1 MRRSRFDRGRG
12 RAIIRSLEEI
22 DTVKVLVTG
31 GAGYIGSHVVQ
42 MLIERGYQVVVYDNL
57 IKGNRGAVHSDAA
70 LIVDDLHDRAALAA
84 AFEAHQ
90 FDGILHFASQILVGE
105 SMQQPF
111 MYLRDNLYT
120 VINVLEQ
127 ASLHSVKRFILSSTA
142 NLFDQPQRVP
152 IDEREALKPGSIYG
166 ETKYMA
172 ERLLAWMDRLYGIK
186 YCCLRYFNACGAH
199 PDGHIG
205 EAHEPESHL
214 IPLVLQVALGQREAI
229 AIYGTDYDTPDGTC
243 IRDYVHVLDLARAHI
258 LALEALADGE
268 SRVYNLG
275 SGSGFSVL
283 EVIESAREVT
293 GHSIPTVT
301 APRRAGDLPV
311 LVADSDKIGRE
322 LGWKTEYNSLRR
334 IIETAWNWHRWHPQG
349 YDS

>member
-1 MRRSRFDRGRG
+1 M
-12 RAIIRSLEEI
+12 
-22 DTVKVLVTG
+22 KVLVTG

-70 LIVDDLHDRAALAA
+70 LIIGDLHDRAALAA

-120 VINVLEQ
+120 IINLLEQ
-127 ASLHSVKRFILSSTA
+127 ASNHNVKRFILSSTA
-142 NLFDQPQRVP
+142 NLFDAPQRVP
-152 IDEREALKPGSIYG
+152 IDESEALNPGSIYG

-229 AIYGTDYDTPDGTC
+229 EIYGTDYDTPDGTC

-275 SGSGFSVL
+275 SGSGFSVH

-293 GHSIPTVT
+293 GHAIPTVEV
-301 APRRAGDLPV
+301 PRRDGDLPV
-311 LVADSDKIGRE
+311 LVADSGKIGRE
-322 LGWKTEYNSLRR
+322 LGWETEYNSLRR
-334 IIETAWNWHRWHPQG
+334 IIHTAWNWHRWHPHG
-349 YDS
+349 YNS

>member
-1 MRRSRFDRGRG
+1 M
-12 RAIIRSLEEI
+12 
-22 DTVKVLVTG
+22 KVLVTG

-42 MLIERGYQVVVYDNL
+42 MLVERGHQVVVYDNL
-57 IKGNRGAVHSDAA
+57 SKGHRGAVHADAA
-70 LIVDDLHDRAALAA
+70 LIVGDLRDREALAA
-84 AFEAHQ
+84 AFEAQ
-90 FDGILHFASQILVGE
+90 AFDGIMHFASQILVGE

-127 ASLHSVKRFILSSTA
+127 ASQHGVKRFILSSTA
-142 NLFDQPQRVP
+142 NLFDRPQRIP
-152 IDEREALKPGSIYG
+152 IDENEALNPGSIYG

-214 IPLVLQVALGQREAI
+214 IPLVLQVAMGQREAI
-229 AIYGTDYDTPDGTC
+229 EIYGTDYDTPDGTC

-258 LALEALADGE
+258 LALEALSDGDGG

-283 EVIESAREVT
+283 KVIESARAVT
-293 GHSIPTVT
+293 GHAIPAVK

-322 LGWKTEYNSLRR
+322 LGWETEYNSLRR
-334 IIETAWNWHRWHPQG
+334 IIETAWNWHRRHPDG
-349 YDS
+349 FNS

>member
-1 MRRSRFDRGRG
+1 M
-12 RAIIRSLEEI
+12 
-22 DTVKVLVTG
+22 KVLVTG

-42 MLIERGYQVVVYDNL
+42 MLIERGNQVVVYDNL
-57 IKGNRGAVHSDAA
+57 SKGHRGAVHSDAA
-70 LIVDDLHDRAALAA
+70 LIVGDLSDREALAA
-84 AFEAHQ
+84 AFDAHE
-90 FDGILHFASQILVGE
+90 FDGIMHFASHILVGE

-127 ASLHSVKRFILSSTA
+127 ASQRGVKRFILSSTA

-152 IDEREALKPGSIYG
+152 IDENEALNPGSIYG

-214 IPLVLQVALGQREAI
+214 IPLVLQVAMGQREAI
-229 AIYGTDYDTPDGTC
+229 EIYGTDYDTPDGTC

-258 LALEALADGE
+258 LALEALSDGDGE

-283 EVIESAREVT
+283 EVIENAREVT
-293 GHSIPTVT
+293 GHAIPTVE
-301 APRRAGDLPV
+301 APRRAGDLPI

-322 LGWKTEYNSLRR
+322 LGWETEYNSLRQ
-334 IIETAWNWHRWHPQG
+334 IIETAWNWHRWHPDG
-349 YDS
+349 FNS

>member
-1 MRRSRFDRGRG
+1 M
-12 RAIIRSLEEI
+12 
-22 DTVKVLVTG
+22 KVLVTG
-31 GAGYIGSHVVQ
+31 GAGYIGSHVVH
-42 MLIERGYQVVVYDNL
+42 MLIERGYQVVVFDNL
-57 IKGNRGAVHSDAA
+57 STGHRGAVHSDAA
-70 LIVDDLHDRAALAA
+70 LIVGDLRDRETLAD
-84 AFEAHQ
+84 AFDAHA
-90 FDGILHFASQILVGE
+90 FDGIMHFASQILVGE

-127 ASLHSVKRFILSSTA
+127 ASQRGVKRFILSSTA
-142 NLFDQPQRVP
+142 NLFDQPQRIP
-152 IDEREALKPGSIYG
+152 IGEDEALNPGSIYG

-214 IPLVLQVALGQREAI
+214 IPLVLQVAQGQRDAI
-229 AIYGTDYDTPDGTC
+229 EIYGTDYDTPDGTC

-258 LALEALADGE
+258 LALEALADANCD
-268 SRVYNLG
+268 SLVYNLG
-275 SGSGFSVL
+275 SGSGYSVL
-283 EVIESAREVT
+283 EVIETARKVT
-293 GHSIPTVT
+293 GRPIPTLT

-322 LGWKTEYNSLRR
+322 LGWETEYNSLRA
-334 IIETAWNWHRWHPQG
+334 IIETAWNWHRRHPHG
-349 YDS
+349 FNS